1 MIDTSESDDK
11 VLYDRSDQIV
21 HQAQKSKPLTAKQKK
36 AVDLLCAGL
45 APKCVADTLGI
56 SGDGLNKW
64 RKLPAFKVALSEV
77 MQVDTDLHGVRLRA
91 LYGKAIDRVSELLDD
106 PSPHIRVQAARL
118 AFEAEQNIMRVAEE
132 AQMMRALEE
141 RMDQLAAGGAPPSL
155 FEPIQDAEIISETID
170 VQPADDT

>member
-1 MIDTSESDDK
+1 MITTDDSSDK
-11 VLYDRSDQIV
+11 VLWDRSNQIV
-21 HQAQKSKPLTAKQKK
+21 HQAEKSKPLTAKQKK

-45 APKCVADTLGI
+45 APKIVADTIGM
-56 SGDGLNKW
+56 STDGLARW

-77 MQVDTDLHGVRLRA
+77 MQVDTELHGVRLRA

-155 FEPIQDAEIISETID
+155 FEPIEDAEIISES
-170 VQPADDT
+170 PANND

>member
-1 MIDTSESDDK
+1 MITTDDSSDK
-11 VLYDRSDQIV
+11 VLWDRSNQIV
-21 HQAQKSKPLTAKQKK
+21 HQAEKSKPLTAKQKK

-45 APKCVADTLGI
+45 APKIVADTIGM
-56 SGDGLNKW
+56 STDGLARW

-77 MQVDTDLHGVRLRA
+77 MQVDTELHGVRLRA

-155 FEPIQDAEIISETID
+155 FEPIEDAEIISES
-170 VQPADDT
+170 PADDD

>member
-1 MIDTSESDDK
+1 MIDTEDTIDK
-11 VLYDRSDQIV
+11 VLYDRSGQIV
-21 HQAQKSKPLTAKQKK
+21 QQALRSKPLTKKQKK

-45 APKCVADTLGI
+45 APKIVADTLGI

-64 RKLPAFKVALSEV
+64 RKLPAFKVALSEE
-77 MQVDTDLHGVRLRA
+77 MQVDADLHGVRLRA
-91 LYGKAIDRVSELLDD
+91 LYGKAITRVSELLDD

-155 FEPIQDAEIISETID
+155 FDPIEPIEDAEIISES
-170 VQPADDT
+170 PADDA